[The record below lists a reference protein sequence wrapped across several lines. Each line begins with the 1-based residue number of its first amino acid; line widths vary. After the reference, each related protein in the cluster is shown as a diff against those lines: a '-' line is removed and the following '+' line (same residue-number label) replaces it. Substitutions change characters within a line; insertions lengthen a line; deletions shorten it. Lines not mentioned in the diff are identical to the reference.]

1 MTRKPIRLWPG
12 VAALVLFVLAR
23 FVVPGLWPEADLAGM
38 LVSLAAS
45 VVILVWWVFFSRLP
59 WAERVGGIAL
69 VIVAIVAVHPFL
81 HPSMSGAGMGVLYYL
96 FAVQLAMLVLV
107 VAAVAAG
114 RMGAGARRATVA
126 VAIVIA
132 CAFWAL
138 VRTDGVTSTN
148 LLGGDF
154 AWRWTPTAEQR
165 LLAQAPDEPL
175 TLAPTSAEA
184 AAPADAPPQSD
195 APAAAAA
202 LTDAPAEADAAA
214 ASEADAPAMS
224 EPATRRVEWPGFRG
238 ANRDGVIRGVRIATD
253 WAATPPVE
261 VWRRP
266 VGPGWSSFAVNGDLF
281 YTQEQRG
288 EDEIV
293 ACYRVSTGEPVW
305 MHRDP
310 SRFYESNGGPGPRAT
325 PAIHGGRVYT
335 FGPTGILNALDAA
348 TGARAWSRDVGT
360 DVQRDIPG
368 WGFTSSP
375 IVVDGIVIVAASGS
389 IAGYDAAT
397 GEPRWTGPRQLGSYS
412 SPHLATIDG
421 VEQVLLLSGSGVAS
435 FNPADGT
442 LLWENKYDGGTP
454 IVQPAVLAS
463 GDVLT
468 NSITMT
474 GGNGI
479 KRLAVAKSG
488 DGWTVEERWA
498 SNGLKPYFNDFVV
511 HNGHA
516 FGFDGNILSSIN
528 LEDGRR
534 NWKGGRYGNGQ
545 MVLLADQD
553 LLLVTSEDGELV
565 LVSATTDKF
574 TEVARV
580 QALDGKT
587 WNHPVV
593 VGDLLL
599 VRNGEEMAAFRLP
612 AAGR

>member
-1 MTRKPIRLWPG
+1 MTPQPIRLWPG

-23 FVVPGLWPEADLAGM
+23 FVVPAVSPEAELGGM
-38 LVSLAAS
+38 LAS
-45 VVILVWWVFFSRLP
+45 VIASVIILVWWLFFSRLP

-69 VIVAIVAVHPFL
+69 LAVAIVAVHPFL
-81 HPSMSGAGMGVLYYL
+81 DPSISGAGMGNLYYI
-96 FAVQLAMLVLV
+96 FAVQLATLALVI
-107 VAAVAAG
+107 AAVAA
-114 RMGAGARRATVA
+114 RAMGAGARRVVVAT
-126 VAIVIA
+126 AIVAA
-132 CAFWAL
+132 CAFWTL

-148 LLGGDF
+148 LSGGLYH
-154 AWRWTPTAEQR
+154 WRWTPTAEQT
-165 LLAQAPDEPL
+165 LLAQAPNEPL
-175 TLAPTSAEA
+175 ELTPAPAEAPAPAPSDAPAEAEAPAPSEA
-184 AAPADAPPQSD
+184 AAPAIAR
-195 APAAAAA
+195 AG
-202 LTDAPAEADAAA
+202 
-214 ASEADAPAMS
+214 
-224 EPATRRVEWPGFRG
+224 WPGFRG

-266 VGPGWSSFAVNGDLF
+266 IGPGWSSFAVDGDLF

-305 MHRDP
+305 MHRDAA
-310 SRFYESNGGPGPRAT
+310 RFYESNGGPGPRAT
-325 PAIHGGRVYT
+325 PAISGSRVYS

-348 TGARAWSRDVGT
+348 TGARVWSRNVGT
-360 DVQRDIPG
+360 DVERNVPF

-389 IAGYDAAT
+389 MAGYDAAT
-397 GEPRWTGPRQLGSYS
+397 GEQRWAGPRQLGSYS
-412 SPHLATIDG
+412 SPHHATIDG
-421 VEQVLLLSGSGVAS
+421 VEQVLILTGSGAAALD
-435 FNPADGT
+435 PADGT
-442 LLWENKYDGGTP
+442 LLWEDTYEGGTP
-454 IVQPAVLAS
+454 IVQPAVIAG

-468 NSITMT
+468 NSISMT
-474 GGNGI
+474 GGNGL
-479 KRLAVAKSG
+479 KRISLTRSDAGWNVA
-488 DGWTVEERWA
+488 ERWA

-511 HNGHA
+511 HKGNA

-553 LLLVTSEDGELV
+553 LLLVISEDGELV
-565 LVSATTDKF
+565 LVNATTDKF

-587 WNHPVV
+587 WNHPVLI
-593 VGDLLL
+593 GGLLL

-612 AAGR
+612 LAGR

>member
-1 MTRKPIRLWPG
+1 
-12 VAALVLFVLAR
+12 
-23 FVVPGLWPEADLAGM
+23 
-38 LVSLAAS
+38 
-45 VVILVWWVFFSRLP
+45 
-59 WAERVGGIAL
+59 
-69 VIVAIVAVHPFL
+69 
-81 HPSMSGAGMGVLYYL
+81 
-96 FAVQLAMLVLV
+96 
-107 VAAVAAG
+107 
-114 RMGAGARRATVA
+114 
-126 VAIVIA
+126 
-132 CAFWAL
+132 
-138 VRTDGVTSTN
+138 
-148 LLGGDF
+148 
-154 AWRWTPTAEQR
+154 
-165 LLAQAPDEPL
+165 
-175 TLAPTSAEA
+175 
-184 AAPADAPPQSD
+184 
-195 APAAAAA
+195 
-202 LTDAPAEADAAA
+202 
-214 ASEADAPAMS
+214 MS

-238 ANRDGVIRGVRIATD
+238 ANRDSVIRGVRIATD

-293 ACYRVSTGEPVW
+293 ACYRVSTGEPEW

-310 SRFYESNGGPGPRAT
+310 SRFYESNGGAGPRAT
-325 PAIHGGRVYT
+325 PAISAGRVYT

-348 TGARAWSRDVGT
+348 TGARVWSRNVGT

-389 IAGYDAAT
+389 TAGYDAAT

-468 NSITMT
+468 NSIAMT

-488 DGWTVEERWA
+488 EGWTVAERWA

-612 AAGR
+612 LAGR

>member
-1 MTRKPIRLWPG
+1 MTKPIRLWPG
-12 VAALVLFVLAR
+12 VTAAVLFLLAR
-23 FVVPGLWPEADLAGM
+23 FVVPAVFPDAELGGM
-38 LVSLAAS
+38 LVSVIAT
-45 VVILVWWVFFSRLP
+45 VVILVWWGFFSRLP
-59 WAERVGGIAL
+59 WVERLGGIAL
-69 VIVAIVAVHPFL
+69 LIAAIVAVHPFL
-81 HPSMSGAGMGVLYYL
+81 DPSIAGAGMGYLYFL
-96 FAVQLAMLVLV
+96 SAVQLASLVLV
-107 VAAVAAG
+107 IAAVAA
-114 RMGAGARRATVA
+114 RAVGAGARRVVVA
-126 VAIVIA
+126 SAIVIA
-132 CAFWAL
+132 CAFWTL
-138 VRTDGVTSTN
+138 IRTDGVTSTN
-148 LLGGDF
+148 LLGGLYH
-154 AWRWTPTAEQR
+154 WRWTPTAEET
-165 LLAQAPDEPL
+165 LLAQAPNEPL
-175 TLAPTSAEA
+175 ELAAAPVEAPAPAPAEAPAEAPTGAPTEAPAEAPPPSDA
-184 AAPADAPPQSD
+184 AAPA
-195 APAAAAA
+195 AARAA
-202 LTDAPAEADAAA
+202 
-214 ASEADAPAMS
+214 
-224 EPATRRVEWPGFRG
+224 WPGVRG

-253 WAATPPVE
+253 WAATPPVQ

-288 EDEIV
+288 EEEVV
-293 ACYRVSTGEPVW
+293 ACYRVSTGGPVW
-305 MHRDP
+305 MHSDAV
-310 SRFYESNGGPGPRAT
+310 RFYESNGGPGPRAT
-325 PAIHGGRVYT
+325 PAISGGRVYS
-335 FGPTGILNALDAA
+335 FGATGILNALDAA
-348 TGARAWSRDVGT
+348 TGARVWSRNVGT
-360 DVQRDIPG
+360 DVQRAVPG

-442 LLWENKYDGGTP
+442 LVWENKYDGGTP
-454 IVQPAVLAS
+454 IVQPAVLAG

-511 HNGHA
+511 HEGHA
-516 FGFDGNILSSIN
+516 YGFDGNILSSIN
-528 LEDGRR
+528 LEDGKR

-574 TEVARV
+574 MELARV
-580 QALDGKT
+580 PALDGKT